1 MSDHFRQWSELA
13 PRGLLL
19 IGAGISIIGQ
29 ATILKSRRKRF
40 LRWAIPGT
48 LGLIVFNAGIAVF
61 AEAVKH
67 RTLYELNAENS
78 DTPTV

>member
-29 ATILKSRRKRF
+29 ATILKSRRKGF

-67 RTLYELNAENS
+67 RTLYELNAEAT